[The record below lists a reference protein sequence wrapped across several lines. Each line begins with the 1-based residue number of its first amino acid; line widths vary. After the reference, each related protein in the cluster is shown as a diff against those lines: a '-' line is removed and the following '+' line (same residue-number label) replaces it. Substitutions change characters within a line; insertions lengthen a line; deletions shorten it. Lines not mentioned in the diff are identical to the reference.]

1 MKYFFL
7 ISFFCALVS
16 CDNKKEKVHI
26 NIPSSHNNEKC
37 DPDFNLFFKKFASD
51 SVFQKKHV
59 KFPLKESYS
68 DPDTGYE
75 TTKTEHINSKD
86 YHYHKF
92 PKKNEASKFENGAF
106 SITVDKQKDTVFNKW
121 RGIDNGIYV
130 DFKFVFIDGCWY
142 MVEIDDQ
149 ST

>member
-1 MKYFFL
+1 MKHFSLLLLFY
-7 ISFFCALVS
+7 ALLS
-16 CDNKKEKVHI
+16 CNNKNEKVHV
-26 NIPSSHNNEKC
+26 NAPLSKTQEKC
-37 DPDFNLFFKKFASD
+37 DTEFEVFFEKFASN
-51 SVFQKKHV
+51 SAYQAEHI

-75 TTKTEHINSKD
+75 TTTTEYINSKD
-86 YHYHKF
+86 YHYRKF

-106 SITVDKQKDTVFNKW
+106 TVTVDKQKDTVFNKW

-130 DFKFVFIDGCWY
+130 DFKFVFTDGCWY
-142 MVEIDDQ
+142 MVEVDDQ